1 MKISVPTQLLVEGVG
16 HSAAVAASKSP
27 KPILECIAV
36 RADDTTGVSLE
47 ATDLDVGIRYHLA
60 DASVD
65 VAGSLVVPAGRL
77 LSIVREVDEE
87 ETILEGTDGNLAVD
101 TGRSHFRV
109 RGESVAEFARLP
121 YFPDTEA
128 ATLPADLLHRLV
140 RRTRFAAAT
149 DAGRYALHG
158 VLVVLDK
165 NGIELVA
172 TDGRRLARATA
183 AGAGDIKQDLR
194 VIVGP
199 KGLALLE
206 RVLGAVGGDVSIAV
220 QDRQILFR
228 TGGVLIV
235 SRLIDGTFPAYED
248 VIPKSSDQ
256 SFTVTVADL
265 MAGLRRASLL
275 TTRDAL
281 SVELL
286 LDPGDSDSTDSDP
299 ADRKRSGNITIRS
312 RAVEIGEA
320 KISVPVSYEGPP
332 SKLGFNPVFLLD
344 ALKVMD
350 PAAEVRFEFTDAKAP
365 VTMSDGEDYTYVVM
379 PVALE

>member
-16 HSAAVAASKSP
+16 HTATVAASKSP
-27 KPILECIAV
+27 KQILECIAL
-36 RADDTTGVSLE
+36 RADATTGVILE

-60 DASVD
+60 DATVES
-65 VAGSLVVPAGRL
+65 AGSLVVPAGRL
-77 LSIVREVDEE
+77 LSIVREIDEE
-87 ETILEGTDGNLAVD
+87 EIVLEGEEGNLAVD
-101 TGRSHFRV
+101 TGRSQFRV
-109 RGESVAEFARLP
+109 RGENVDEFVRLP
-121 YFPDTEA
+121 FFPEA
-128 ATLPADLLHRLV
+128 ESATLPADLLHGLV
-140 RRTRFAAAT
+140 RRTRFATAT

-158 VLVVLDK
+158 VLFVIKKSGV
-165 NGIELVA
+165 EMVA

-183 AGAGDIKQDLR
+183 PISGGVKQELR
-194 VIVGP
+194 AIVGP

-206 RVLGAVGGDVSIAV
+206 RVLAASGGEVSIALL
-220 QDRQILFR
+220 DRQILFR

-248 VIPKSSDQ
+248 VIPKSTTHF
-256 SFTVTVADL
+256 FTVTVADL

-286 LDPGDSDSTDSDP
+286 LDPGDGVD
-299 ADRKRSGNITIRS
+299 ADGERSGNITLRS
-312 RAVEIGEA
+312 RAVEVGEA

-332 SKLGFNPVFLLD
+332 AKLGFNPVFLQD

-350 PAAEVRFEFTDAKAP
+350 PAAEVTFSFTDAKAP
-365 VTMSDGEDYTYVVM
+365 VIMSDGDDYTYVVM

>member
-16 HSAAVAASKSP
+16 HSAMVAASKSP
-27 KPILECIAV
+27 KPILECVAV
-36 RADDTTGVSLE
+36 RADATTGVSLE

-87 ETILEGTDGNLAVD
+87 ETTLEGEGGNLSVD
-101 TGRSHFRV
+101 TGRSQFRV
-109 RGESVAEFARLP
+109 RGENAEEFARLP
-121 YFPDTEA
+121 FFPEKEA
-128 ATLPADLLHRLV
+128 ATVPADLLHGLV
-140 RRTRFAAAT
+140 RRTRFATAT

-158 VLVVLDK
+158 VLLVITK
-165 NGIELVA
+165 KGIELVA

-183 AGAGDIKQDLR
+183 PLKGGIKQDLR

-206 RVLGAVGGDVSIAV
+206 RVLGASGGAVSIAV

-228 TGGVLIV
+228 SGGVLIV

-248 VIPKSSDQ
+248 VIPKSTPHE
-256 SFTVTVADL
+256 FRVTVADL

-286 LDPGDSDSTDSDP
+286 VDPGDGPDEDGE
-299 ADRKRSGNITIRS
+299 RSGNITIRS
-312 RAVEIGEA
+312 RAVEVGEA
-320 KISVPVSYEGPP
+320 KISVPVSYDGPP
-332 SKLGFNPVFLLD
+332 AKLGFNPVFLQD
-344 ALKVMD
+344 ALKIMD
-350 PAAEVRFEFTDAKAP
+350 PAAEVRFAFSDAKAP
-365 VTMSDGEDYTYVVM
+365 VIMSDGDDYTYVVM

>member
-16 HSAAVAASKSP
+16 HSATVAASKSP
-27 KPILECIAV
+27 KPILECVAV

-47 ATDLDVGIRYHLA
+47 ATDLDVGIRYHLS

-65 VAGSLVVPAGRL
+65 EAGSLVVPAGRL

-87 ETILEGTDGNLAVD
+87 ETTLEGDAGNLAVD
-101 TGRSHFRV
+101 TGRSQFRV
-109 RGESVAEFARLP
+109 RGENVEEFARLP
-121 YFPDTEA
+121 YFPESEA
-128 ATLPADLLHRLV
+128 ASIPADLLHGLV
-140 RRTRFAAAT
+140 RRTRFATAT

-158 VLVVLDK
+158 VLLVITK
-165 NGIELVA
+165 KSIELVA

-183 AGAGDIKQDLR
+183 KVKSGIKQDLR

-206 RVLGAVGGDVSIAV
+206 RVLGASTGEVEIAV

-228 TGGVLIV
+228 AGGVLIV

-248 VIPKSSDQ
+248 VIPKSTTDE
-256 SFTVTVADL
+256 FRVTVADL

-286 LDPGDSDSTDSDP
+286 LDPGDGLDEEGE
-299 ADRKRSGNITIRS
+299 RSGNITIRS
-312 RAVEIGEA
+312 RAVEVGEA
-320 KISVPVSYEGPP
+320 KINVPVSYEGAPA
-332 SKLGFNPVFLLD
+332 KLGFNPVFLQD
-344 ALKVMD
+344 ALKIMD
-350 PAAEVRFEFTDAKAP
+350 PAAEVTFSFTDAKAP
-365 VTMSDGEDYTYVVM
+365 VVMSDGDEYTYVVM